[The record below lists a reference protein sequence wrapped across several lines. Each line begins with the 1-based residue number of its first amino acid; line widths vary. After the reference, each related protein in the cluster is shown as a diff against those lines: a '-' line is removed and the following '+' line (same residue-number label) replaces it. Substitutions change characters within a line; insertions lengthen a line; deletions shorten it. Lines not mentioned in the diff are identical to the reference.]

1 MRLLRLWLAKTKA
14 SIPRIR
20 MCCLALTLLLPST
33 PLSANIEPQGFV
45 DTYHSIRLKYPYDF
59 ISSRTRF
66 RGELYIYGKNSLLF
80 ASFNGLYN
88 NVLPDQT
95 GIELREAYLEYT
107 SDYWDFRLGRQIIIW
122 GNADGMQITDI
133 ISPPDYTEFL
143 ARDFD
148 DIRMPVDALKFRILT
163 SLLDWEF
170 IWIPI
175 FKPAVLPQG
184 DNPWAIPMEYPEGMN
199 ITFEQ
204 TVLPEKEFKNSEFA
218 GKVSIYLSG
227 IDFSLSAAYMWDD
240 LPTLH
245 KTIITDTTPANLI
258 ITPEHHRISF
268 VGLDFSKPIKDF
280 VLRGE
285 AAFFDGKY
293 FEPQNISGELH
304 EKNNINF
311 LFGVDWYPGNDWM
324 FTGQFIDNF
333 ILDYDQVIRN
343 DEHMILATLRI
354 SKKLFRQTLEL
365 STMGYF
371 GINEKD
377 GFVRTNMDYALTDEL
392 HILLGIDSFF
402 GNEGMMG
409 QYNNNDEVWIKAK
422 YSF

>member
-1 MRLLRLWLAKTKA
+1 MKTGIAINLKVGQGFSLAKGFTLILL
-14 SIPRIR
+14 IPIIL
-20 MCCLALTLLLPST
+20 LAID
-33 PLSANIEPQGFV
+33 IEPQGFV
-45 DTYHSIRLKYPYDF
+45 DTYHAIRLKNPYDF

-80 ASFNGLYN
+80 VSFNGLYN
-88 NVLPDQT
+88 NVLPELT
-95 GIELREAYLEYT
+95 GIELREAYLEYM
-107 SDYWDFRLGRQIIIW
+107 SDNWDFRLGRQIIIW
-122 GNADGMQITDI
+122 GKADGIQITDI
-133 ISPPDYTEFL
+133 IAPPDYTEFL

-148 DIRMPVDALKFRILT
+148 DIRMPVDALKLRVLASILD
-163 SLLDWEF
+163 LEL

-175 FKPAVLPQG
+175 FKPALLPQG

-199 ITFEQ
+199 IIFEP
-204 TVLPEKEFKNSEFA
+204 TILPEKEFKNSEFA

-227 IDFSLSAAYMWDD
+227 IDISFCAAYTWDD

-245 KTIITDTTPANLI
+245 KTIITDTTPVNLI
-258 ITPEHHRISF
+258 ITPEYHRISF

-280 VLRGE
+280 VFRGE

-293 FEPQNISGELH
+293 FESEHFTEQPY
-304 EKNNINF
+304 KKKNINF
-311 LFGVDWYPGNDWM
+311 LLGIDWYPGNDWM
-324 FTGQFIDNF
+324 LTAQFVDNF
-333 ILDYDQVIRN
+333 ILDYDQTIK
-343 DEHMILATLRI
+343 DYKHMMLATLHI

-371 GINEKD
+371 GINNKD

-392 HILLGIDSFF
+392 HVLLGIDSFF
-402 GNEGMMG
+402 GDKGMMG
-409 QYNNNDEVWIKAK
+409 QYNDNDEIWIKAK

>member
-1 MRLLRLWLAKTKA
+1 MKRGIAINLKVGQGFSLAKGFTL
-14 SIPRIR
+14 I
-20 MCCLALTLLLPST
+20 LLLPII
-33 PLSANIEPQGFV
+33 LLAVDIEPQGFV
-45 DTYHSIRLKYPYDF
+45 DTYHAIRLKNPYDF

-66 RGELYIYGKNSLLF
+66 RGKLYIYGKNSLLY
-80 ASFNGLYN
+80 ASFNGFYN
-88 NVLPDQT
+88 NVLPELT

-107 SDYWDFRLGRQIIIW
+107 SDNWDFRLGRQIIIW
-122 GNADGMQITDI
+122 GRADGIQITDI

-143 ARDFD
+143 TRDFD
-148 DIRMPVDALKFRILT
+148 DIRMPVDALKFRILS
-163 SLLDWEF
+163 SLLDLEF

-175 FKPAVLPQG
+175 FKHAVLPLE

-199 ITFEQ
+199 ITFEP
-204 TVLPEKEFKNSEFA
+204 TILPEKEFKNSEFA
-218 GKVSIYLSG
+218 GKVSMYSSG
-227 IDFSLSAAYMWDD
+227 IDISFCAAYTWDD

-258 ITPEHHRISF
+258 ITSEHHRISF

-280 VLRGE
+280 VVRGE

-324 FTGQFIDNF
+324 LTAQFVDNL
-333 ILDYDQVIRN
+333 ILDYDQVIRD
-343 DEHMILATLRI
+343 DEHMMLATLHI
-354 SKKLFRQTLEL
+354 SKKLFRQTLGI

-371 GINEKD
+371 GINNKD

-392 HILLGIDSFF
+392 HVLLGIDSFF

-409 QYNNNDEVWIKAK
+409 QYNNNDEIWIKAK